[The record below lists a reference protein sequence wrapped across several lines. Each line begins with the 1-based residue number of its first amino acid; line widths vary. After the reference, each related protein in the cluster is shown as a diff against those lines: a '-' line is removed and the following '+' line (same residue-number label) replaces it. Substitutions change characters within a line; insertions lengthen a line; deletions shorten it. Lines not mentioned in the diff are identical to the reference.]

1 MAAVERQTAEP
12 IAEPLPLHRFSAER
26 MLHKEFEACDKG
38 FTRMTTAAIRRL
50 AVPSPGQ
57 LIDRARGMVP
67 EIRALAEETE
77 RNRNVLP
84 HIIDKIRDAE
94 LLRTCRPKEF
104 GGFEYDGETA
114 LRIALTIS
122 AACASTGWAVNG
134 AVSNGRSI
142 AHFPIEAQREVWD
155 GNEDPFTCACFAP
168 TGTAVP
174 VDGGYVLSGAW
185 SFASGCDASS
195 WVKLGAFI
203 TPPSAKPSQ
212 ALEGAFFLLPIGDCE
227 IVDNWFVCGL
237 AGTGS
242 KDIVVREAFV
252 PAHRVLLFADAR
264 SGTALGAKYHKNPL
278 YRMPL
283 LIHGASML
291 ASTAVGAARG
301 ALDAYLEMTRARKTR
316 GALAGGQ
323 LPMAEF
329 ATIQLRYAEAAAAV
343 ESAELM
349 LLADMRDMTQKL
361 YAGEEI
367 TVADRIRCRRNQA
380 WVTKLAVQAVEALNA
395 STGGSGLH
403 LSNPVQRAWRDA
415 NAVARHVSLNWDAV
429 GTMYGQHAFG
439 LEPRG
444 QY

>member
-1 MAAVERQTAEP
+1 MF
-12 IAEPLPLHRFSAER
+12 HCNC
-26 MLHKEFEACDKG
+26 EACDKG
-38 FTRMTTAAIRRL
+38 FTRMTTAAIRRFS
-50 AVPSPGQ
+50 VPSPEE
-57 LIDRARGMVP
+57 LIDRARGMVS
-67 EIRALAEETE
+67 EIRSLAEETE

-84 HIIDKIRDAE
+84 RIIDKIRDAE

-104 GGFEYDGETA
+104 GGFEYDGEVA

-142 AHFPIEAQREVWD
+142 AHFPIEAQREVWGGD
-155 GNEDPFTCACFAP
+155 EDPFTCACFAP

-174 VDGGYVLSGAW
+174 VDGGYVLSGTW

-195 WVKLGAFI
+195 WVKLGAFVK
-203 TPPSAKPSQ
+203 PPSAEPLPDRGPGQ
-212 ALEGAFFLLPIGDCE
+212 AFEGAFFLLPIGDCE

-252 PAHRVLLFADAR
+252 PGHRVLLFSDAR
-264 SGTALGAKYHKNPL
+264 SGTAPGAKYHKNPL

-301 ALDAYLEMTRARKTR
+301 ALDAYLETTRVRKTR

-329 ATIQLRYAEAAAAV
+329 ATVQLRYAEAAAAV
-343 ESAELM
+343 ESAELI
-349 LLADMRDMTQKL
+349 LLTDMRNMTQKL

-380 WVTKLAVQAVEALNA
+380 WVTKLAVQAVDGLNA
-395 STGGSGLH
+395 ATGGYGLH

-429 GTMYGQHAFG
+429 GTMYGQHALG

>member
-1 MAAVERQTAEP
+1 M
-12 IAEPLPLHRFSAER
+12 S
-26 MLHKEFEACDKG
+26 
-38 FTRMTTAAIRRL
+38 TAAIRRFV
-50 AVPSPGQ
+50 VPRPEE

-67 EIRALAEETE
+67 EIRSLAEETE

-84 HIIDKIRDAE
+84 HVIDMIRDGE

-122 AACASTGWAVNG
+122 AACASTGWTVNG

-142 AHFPIEAQREVWD
+142 AHFPIEAQREVWGGD
-155 GNEDPFTCACFAP
+155 ADPFTCACFAP

-174 VDGGYVLSGAW
+174 VAGGYVLNGQW
-185 SFASGCDASS
+185 SFASGCDHAS
-195 WVKLGAFI
+195 WVYLGAFI
-203 TPPSAKPSQ
+203 VPEGPEPSRD
-212 ALEGAFFLLPIGDCE
+212 GAFFLVPIGDVE

-242 KDIVVREAFV
+242 KDIVARDVFV
-252 PAHRVLLFADAR
+252 PAHRVLLFADGR
-264 SGTALGAKYHKNPL
+264 SGTAPGAKYHRNPL

-301 ALDAYLEMTRARKTR
+301 ALDAYLEMTRVRKTR

-343 ESAELM
+343 ESAELI
-349 LLADMRDMTQKL
+349 LLTDMRNMTQKL

-380 WVTKLAVQAVEALNA
+380 WVTKLAVQAVDALNA
-395 STGGSGLH
+395 STGGYGLH

>member
-1 MAAVERQTAEP
+1 
-12 IAEPLPLHRFSAER
+12 
-26 MLHKEFEACDKG
+26 
-38 FTRMTTAAIRRL
+38 MTTAAIRRL
-50 AVPSPGQ
+50 AIPTPVE
-57 LIDRARGMVP
+57 LIDRARSMVP

-77 RNRNVLP
+77 RDRNVSP

-104 GGFEYDGETA
+104 GGFEYDGEVA
-114 LRIALTIS
+114 LKIALTIS

-134 AVSNGRSI
+134 AVSNGRSLG
-142 AHFPIEAQREVWD
+142 HFPIEAQREIWGGD
-155 GNEDPFTCACFAP
+155 EDPFFCACFAP

-174 VDGGYVLSGAW
+174 VDGGYRLNGTW

-195 WVKLGAFI
+195 WVKLGALI
-203 TPPSAKPSQ
+203 TAADAKPPPDQGPGQ
-212 ALEGAFFLLPIGDCE
+212 AFEGAFFLLPIDDCE

-242 KDIVVREAFV
+242 KDIVVSDVFV
-252 PAHRVLLFADAR
+252 PAHRILLFADAR
-264 SGTALGAKYHKNPL
+264 SGTAPGANHHRNPL

-301 ALDAYLEMTRARKTR
+301 ALDAYLEMTRTRKTR

-323 LPMAEF
+323 LAMAEF
-329 ATIQLRYAEAAAAV
+329 ATIQLRFAEAAAAV
-343 ESAELM
+343 ESAELI
-349 LLADMRDMTQKL
+349 LLTDMRNMTQKL

-380 WVTKLAVQAVEALNA
+380 WVTKLAVQAVEGLNA
-395 STGGSGLH
+395 STGGYGLH